1 MIKKYLVDILCVL
14 VVFAGAFLIAER
26 TGIEIPERRTP
37 PSKEKRPDLQKEEK
51 KGQASE
57 IIRQTGD
64 AEPFKEKNAFASG
77 DGKTAAAGG
86 KAARSSENPYSLVGV
101 LQGGEKRAVFLEPGG
116 KIVALAVG
124 KNLADGSV
132 VTRIDDLSVEL
143 EKGKEKKNLKLF
155 DLTKQADL
163 KASSRPD
170 RERPSRQD
178 AGAVQPRPQRVAPQ
192 PQQVPPQVQGQGG
205 QQQPPR
211 VAPGQQTPQKTE
223 RTRPQTSRERP
234 SRGTDRQASPSQ

>member
-1 MIKKYLVDILCVL
+1 MIKKYLADILCAL
-14 VVFAGAFLIAER
+14 IIFGGAFLIAER
-26 TGIEIPERRTP
+26 TAVEIPERRIP

-51 KGQASE
+51 KGQALE
-57 IIRQTGD
+57 IIRRTGD
-64 AEPFKEKNAFASG
+64 AEPFKEKNAFVAG
-77 DGKTAAAGG
+77 DGKAVAAGG
-86 KAARSSENPYSLVGV
+86 KAARSSDNPYSLIGI

-124 KNLADGSV
+124 KNLTDGSV
-132 VTRIDDLSVEL
+132 VTRIDDLSVQV
-143 EKGKEKKNLKLF
+143 EKGKEKKDLKLF

-163 KASSRPD
+163 KASSRPE
-170 RERPSRQD
+170 RERPSRQSVG
-178 AGAVQPRPQRVAPQ
+178 GAQPKPERVVPQ
-192 PQQVPPQVQGQGG
+192 PQQVPPQVQGQGV

-234 SRGTDRQASPSQ
+234 AQKTGRQASPSQ

>member
-14 VVFAGAFLIAER
+14 VVFTGAFLIAER

-64 AEPFKEKNAFASG
+64 ADPFKEKNAFVAG
-77 DGKTAAAGG
+77 DGKTVAAGG
-86 KAARSSENPYSLVGV
+86 KAARSSENPYSLIGI

-116 KIVALAVG
+116 KVVALAVG
-124 KNLADGSV
+124 KNLADGSI
-132 VTRIDDLSVEL
+132 VTRIDDLSVQV
-143 EKGKEKKNLKLF
+143 EKGKEKKDLKLF

-163 KASSRPD
+163 RTSSRPE

-178 AGAVQPRPQRVAPQ
+178 AGGTQPRPERVVPQ
-192 PQQVPPQVQGQGG
+192 PQQVPPQVQGQG
-205 QQQPPR
+205 
-211 VAPGQQTPQKTE
+211 GQQTPQKTE

-234 SRGTDRQASPSQ
+234 PRRTDRQPSPSQ